1 MDQLAGQPPGLI
13 QAEVAVLQ
21 EQRHLERRRPA
32 SAMPAPARRW

>member
-32 SAMPAPARRW
+32 SAMPAPARTW